1 MTYACVYRI
10 PNSYDFFSD
19 SFNGI
24 RKVPVTLM
32 HFSMSKLFHLHSTIM
47 SRIFNALLDRLVL
60 DDDDDDEL
68 KFRIRI

>member
-1 MTYACVYRI
+1 MCISHTY
-10 PNSYDFFSD
+10 NSYDFFSD

-32 HFSMSKLFHLHSTIM
+32 HFPMPKLFDLHSTIM